1 MAGRTDIGDAQDPN
15 PNKRQQYQQPDL
27 KSERIEGRSFA
38 GENVAAAE
46 RQQRADDRNSGPADR
61 GNRTDDVQASD
72 RGGESARTEGEA
84 GDADRARRVY
94 AARTGLDAER
104 RAETDENL

>member
-1 MAGRTDIGDAQDPN
+1 MAWRTDISDAQDPN
-15 PNKRQQYQQPDL
+15 PDKDQQYQQPEL
-27 KSERIEGRSFA
+27 KSEHIEGRSFA
-38 GENVAAAE
+38 GENIAAAE

-61 GNRTDDVQASD
+61 GDRTDDVQCSD
-72 RGGESARTEGEA
+72 RMGAAAGEGGEDHGDVESRTN
-84 GDADRARRVY
+84 